1 MVKVNGYGVF
11 LSSSFFSKD
20 FSYSLL
26 TECLLAFVKRLYKY
40 ILELVSGLNQN
51 LFHSFD
57 YLSISSNSKQDF
69 FQVNYET
76 NGCEFFCFI
85 LLLFYVLCLILFGSF
100 FLFLNKFHLFHVACS
115 QIYTTNMI
123 ML

>member
-1 MVKVNGYGVF
+1 MVMGFFF
-11 LSSSFFSKD
+11 LLFFFSKD

-76 NGCEFFCFI
+76 NGYI
-85 LLLFYVLCLILFGSF
+85 YYKYDYVIGT
-100 FLFLNKFHLFHVACS
+100 K
-115 QIYTTNMI
+115 
-123 ML
+123 